1 MEQKTLVDKVTKSNR
16 AEYRRLERVVRKNG
30 IYSRDTLAELR
41 AQVQD
46 KTMTTTIDLYSV
58 AVAWVLKTK
67 VNYGN
72 KKLLQTMKQISQLFD
87 DINNGKENIFELQ
100 ETLLKEDG
108 LKISYE
114 DILNPSGSKEENNES
129 R

>member
-1 MEQKTLVDKVTKSNR
+1 MEQKALVDRATKASR
-16 AEYRRLERVVRKNG
+16 AERRRLERTVRKCG
-30 IYSRDTLAELR
+30 VYSSETLDELR
-41 AQVQD
+41 AQVQN
-46 KTMTTTIDLYSV
+46 KTMVTTIDLYSI

-114 DILNPSGSKEENNES
+114 DILKPSKGKEESNES
-129 R
+129 K